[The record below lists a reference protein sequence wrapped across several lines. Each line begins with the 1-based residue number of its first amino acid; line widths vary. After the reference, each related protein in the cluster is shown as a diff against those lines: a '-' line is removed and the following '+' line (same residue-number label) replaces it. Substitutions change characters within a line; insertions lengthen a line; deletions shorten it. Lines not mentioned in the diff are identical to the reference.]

1 MKRSNE
7 EVRKRRN
14 ELIALLKKDG
24 PLTIHTLS
32 QVLSVSEM
40 TIRRDC
46 ALLSEMGQI
55 KLTHGKV
62 EFDGDYE
69 NELQPTDPV
78 EHIKHCL
85 AKEAANHVKEGNT
98 LFINTST
105 SAAQTLNYLT
115 NKRISLLTNN
125 TSVINMVHHPNSTIV
140 LSGGEIRYPKAA
152 LSGDIAVES
161 FSHVRSDV
169 TIIGCSGLD
178 LTTGISTSV
187 IHEAKVNAK
196 IIENSGKLIV
206 VADYRKIGKSSNFTI
221 GQISDI
227 DVLITDFYSE
237 PKLIE
242 AIEKQGVQVIQ
253 VPV

>member
-1 MKRSNE
+1 VKRSNE

-24 PLTIHTLS
+24 PLTIQALS

-55 KLTHGKV
+55 KQTHGKV

-125 TSVINMVHHPNSTIV
+125 TSVINMDHHPNSTIV

-242 AIEKQGVQVIQ
+242 SIEKQGVQVIQ